1 MKTPKL
7 VQQMVDA
14 QDAGVRDRAMEA
26 MRAYLRDDLDE
37 QAMLK
42 LWRALFFAMWLADM
56 APVQRELATRVGGL
70 IHAFE
75 ERAAAWKWLAAFCS
89 TMHGEWDKLDK
100 HRIDKYYSLLRS
112 VLGEALAFS
121 KLRGLGELAATL
133 DEGLLLRPGPR
144 LHVCDVLVEEVMRQ
158 SPAVDDAPE
167 LLALLRP
174 FLALLKGGDK
184 AVATRVS
191 QRIVGEI
198 AKSDE
203 PVALELARLAQP
215 VVYEL
220 AADPATPHKNR
231 PDAYAVLQDLVAKTG
246 LPLDAPI
253 AKVQQQQQP
262 EGTKRRSTARDRIRA
277 KKRMLTRKN

>member
-37 QAMLK
+37 QSMLK

-75 ERAAAWKWLAAFCS
+75 QRDAGWRWLAAFCE
-89 TMHGEWDKLDK
+89 TMQGEWDKLDK

-112 VLGEALAFS
+112 VLADALAFS
-121 KLRGLGELAATL
+121 KLRGLDQLAATL
-133 DEGLLLRPGPR
+133 DERLLSRPGPR
-144 LHVCDVLVEEVMRQ
+144 LHVCDVLVEEIMKRA
-158 SPAVDDAPE
+158 PTVDDAPE

-174 FLALLKGGDK
+174 FLALLKADK

-198 AKSDE
+198 AKSDA

-215 VVYEL
+215 LVYDL
-220 AADPATPHKNR
+220 AADPETPHKNR

-246 LPLDAPI
+246 LPLDAPTAVV
-253 AKVQQQQQP
+253 AKQP
-262 EGTKRRSTARDRIRA
+262 ERKRKALKARMRT
-277 KKRMLTRKN
+277 KKRAHS